1 MGKFKRL
8 SYKDLSKEDI
18 EDIKYEL
25 IDFYEEFMDVPFEE
39 VCEDLTDEGIIEI
52 YNQIFS
58 TNKPE
63 EIKILD
69 EWKEEY
75 SQGQE

>member
-1 MGKFKRL
+1 MGKFKKL

-39 VCEDLTDEGIIEI
+39 VCVDLTDEGIVEI